1 MQERT
6 IMSKFPSQVITID
19 AISDKAN
26 ERKAGVKSTSG
37 IWFDLW
43 KDFEGEATPEYN
55 QLLFGNHNEPFKKG
69 DTVIISVKEGE
80 WNGKK
85 QYTIKSIFPA
95 EGTLPIPAQN
105 SSATGQNNGS
115 QRESSEAFGL
125 RLAIH
130 GMVNGLLAGGKEPSE
145 VSVMLPELFGLEED
159 IEKRLAK
166 PASLNVAE
174 AKITKANEGTIN
186 PLELF
191 AEDDQPISVEDIP
204 F

>member
-1 MQERT
+1 
-6 IMSKFPSQVITID
+6 MSKFPSQVITID

-37 IWFDLW
+37 IWFDIW

-69 DTVIISVKEGE
+69 DQVIISVKEGE

-85 QYTIKSIFPA
+85 QYTIKSIYPA
-95 EGTLPIPAQN
+95 EGTSPLPAQETPLR
-105 SSATGQNNGS
+105 SQNNAS

-130 GMVNGLLAGGKEPSE
+130 GMVNGLLAGGHSPQD

-159 IEKRLAK
+159 IEKRLSK

-174 AKITKANEGTIN
+174 GKIAKANEGTIN
-186 PLELF
+186 PQELF
-191 AEDDQPISVEDIP
+191 EEEDDQPISVDNIP